1 MSLGGGELAGS
12 EEPSVEEGA
21 AKETVKS
28 SQPENDDD
36 VSWSCDS
43 HMIVVIGHLILSW
56 CTSIHYTCTYI
67 MYLSWHPRID
77 LYHILIMSTL

>member
-1 MSLGGGELAGS
+1 MSLEGEELGDS
-12 EEPSVEEGA
+12 REPSVEEGV
-21 AKETVKS
+21 AKMTVSS

-56 CTSIHYTCTYI
+56 YTIIY
-67 MYLSWHPRID
+67 MY
-77 LYHILIMSTL
+77 T